1 MYYYAVRRICGN
13 GRSSGGNSRFHQW
26 SMDEKKIKVSEMK
39 VLNVKDYGI
48 FPGVKERKNTWY
60 LRKMVEECEYQEAT
74 EIFFPAGE
82 YHFYPDYAYEETLC
96 ISNHD
101 ADTVKRIVFCL
112 KHLKNVTIR
121 GEESLLIFHTEE
133 IPFYLYQC
141 ENISIEGIC
150 IDYERPTFSEGIIR
164 YVDEHRIR
172 LYIDKEKYPWHIAHQ
187 RMFFTGEN
195 FCCELQFWLEM
206 DKDTYAPVYGTS
218 DLGFAVENPGY
229 YGVWKEVGENLAE
242 MTLDQENCRFFAAS
256 RVGNRVILRHHQRSH
271 PAIYAVDSK
280 NILLRQVSVYHAVG
294 MGFLAELCEN
304 MELDQFYV
312 TFHPEKKRPC
322 TANADGIQMIY
333 CSGKIH
339 IHDCLFENQFDDPIN
354 IHGTYVRIHQILDS
368 HTVLAELV
376 HHQHKGA
383 WIGKVG
389 DRMEPVEHTTMIS
402 EKSGKITKLQWLN
415 KDYLLLEFAEDMSH
429 LRENMALENISR
441 IPEILIEN
449 CIFRN
454 NRARGL
460 LLTTRGKTVVRKN
473 LFQVP
478 GSALFIS
485 GDCCDWFES
494 GVTENILVEENVFDN
509 CSYFPNWGKAPIQV
523 EPSTRQTVEG
533 KYYHQLLKISR
544 NTFYCFDERIISA
557 YNLKN
562 LEFTE
567 NQIIRT
573 HKYPARE
580 GEAFS
585 LRHVGNFREEKN
597 SFKVFE
603 EAE

>member
-1 MYYYAVRRICGN
+1 M
-13 GRSSGGNSRFHQW
+13 
-26 SMDEKKIKVSEMK
+26 
-39 VLNVKDYGI
+39 
-48 FPGVKERKNTWY
+48 
-60 LRKMVEECEYQEAT
+60 
-74 EIFFPAGE
+74 
-82 YHFYPDYAYEETLC
+82 
-96 ISNHD
+96 
-101 ADTVKRIVFCL
+101 KRIVFCL

-150 IDYERPTFSEGIIR
+150 IDCERPTFSEGIIQ

-218 DLGFAVENPGY
+218 D
-229 YGVWKEVGENLAE
+229 
-242 MTLDQENCRFFAAS
+242 
-256 RVGNRVILRHHQRSH
+256 
-271 PAIYAVDSK
+271 
-280 NILLRQVSVYHAVG
+280 
-294 MGFLAELCEN
+294 
-304 MELDQFYV
+304 
-312 TFHPEKKRPC
+312 
-322 TANADGIQMIY
+322 
-333 CSGKIH
+333 
-339 IHDCLFENQFDDPIN
+339 
-354 IHGTYVRIHQILDS
+354 
-368 HTVLAELV
+368 
-376 HHQHKGA
+376 
-383 WIGKVG
+383 IG
-389 DRMEPVEHTTMIS
+389 
-402 EKSGKITKLQWLN
+402 
-415 KDYLLLEFAEDMSH
+415 FAEDMSH

-478 GSALFIS
+478 GSAIFVS

-494 GVTENILVEENVFDN
+494 GATEDILVEENIFDN
-509 CSYFPNWGKAPIQV
+509 CSYFPIWGKAPIQV
-523 EPSTRQTVEG
+523 EPSTRQTVKGE
-533 KYYHQLLKISR
+533 YYHQLLKVSR
-544 NTFYCFDERIISA
+544 NIFYCFDERIISA

-567 NQIIRT
+567 NEIIRT
-573 HKYPARE
+573 RKYPARE

-585 LRHVGNFREEKN
+585 LCHVGDFREDKN
-597 SFKVFE
+597 SFKTFE